1 MKSTGSSWLKFGL
14 FSVGLGQSFV
24 FVIVPPL
31 ARDLGMTEIQTS
43 LVFAFSAIAWA
54 LTSASWGRASDRY
67 GRRNIAMLGLIGYA
81 ASLVTMITPLFLVEK
96 NILDVV
102 FLFPLLIFGRLLN
115 GLLGSATRP
124 AAFAYVADNSSR
136 DKRTVKFARLESS
149 FLLGTVAGPLIGGF
163 LILITK
169 ETPFY
174 VFSFMALIASIGIYF
189 NIDNTSSHK
198 KTIEPSEKI
207 SWLSKSIWPFLALAS
222 IASLTQASL
231 LQSIGFFIFDTF
243 SYLDDLPIIVSMS
256 FALLSISTI
265 VSQYLF
271 TDAFPISNFKLLIY
285 GSFLIMFSYITMGY
299 FSKISIYFL
308 SITINGLGAGMLR
321 PALSSALSLS
331 QTPENQGSAAG
342 YLGSVYPI
350 GHMLTPIIAMPIY
363 AINPSFLY
371 YFSSI
376 LCISLIIFIIS
387 HPIFRMNNENEKSII
402 NSCLLYT
409 SPSPRD

>member
-1 MKSTGSSWLKFGL
+1 MKSIGSSWLKFGL

-387 HPIFRMNNENEKSII
+387 HPIFRMNNENEKSTI
-402 NSCLLYT
+402 NS
-409 SPSPRD
+409 

>member
-198 KTIEPSEKI
+198 KTIEPSAKI

-387 HPIFRMNNENEKSII
+387 HPIFRMNNENEKSTI
-402 NSCLLYT
+402 NS
-409 SPSPRD
+409 

>member
-1 MKSTGSSWLKFGL
+1 MRSSGSSWLKFGL

-198 KTIEPSEKI
+198 KVIESSKKI

-387 HPIFRMNNENEKSII
+387 HPIFGMNNENEKSTI
-402 NSCLLYT
+402 NS
-409 SPSPRD
+409 

>member
-271 TDAFPISNFKLLIY
+271 TDAFPISNFKLLIS
-285 GSFLIMFSYITMGY
+285 GSFLVMFSYITMGY

-402 NSCLLYT
+402 NS
-409 SPSPRD
+409 

>member
-174 VFSFMALIASIGIYF
+174 VFSFMALISSIGIYF

-331 QTPENQGSAAG
+331 QTPDNQGSAAG

-387 HPIFRMNNENEKSII
+387 HPIFRMNNENEKSTI
-402 NSCLLYT
+402 NS
-409 SPSPRD
+409 

>member
-31 ARDLGMTEIQTS
+31 ARDLGMTEIQIS

-387 HPIFRMNNENEKSII
+387 HPIFRMNNENEKSTV
-402 NSCLLYT
+402 NS
-409 SPSPRD
+409 

>member
-67 GRRNIAMLGLIGYA
+67 GRRNIAMLGLTGYA

-198 KTIEPSEKI
+198 KAIKPSEKI

-387 HPIFRMNNENEKSII
+387 HPIFRMNNENEKSTV
-402 NSCLLYT
+402 NS
-409 SPSPRD
+409 

>member
-1 MKSTGSSWLKFGL
+1 MRSSGSSWLKFGL

-363 AINPSFLY
+363 AINPSYLY

-387 HPIFRMNNENEKSII
+387 HPIFRMNNENEKSTI
-402 NSCLLYT
+402 NS
-409 SPSPRD
+409 

>member
-387 HPIFRMNNENEKSII
+387 HPIFRKEIRI
-402 NSCLLYT
+402 
-409 SPSPRD
+409 

>member
-1 MKSTGSSWLKFGL
+1 MRSSGSSWLKFGL

-285 GSFLIMFSYITMGY
+285 
-299 FSKISIYFL
+299 
-308 SITINGLGAGMLR
+308 
-321 PALSSALSLS
+321 LSL
-331 QTPENQGSAAG
+331 
-342 YLGSVYPI
+342 I
-350 GHMLTPIIAMPIY
+350 HI
-363 AINPSFLY
+363 
-371 YFSSI
+371 
-376 LCISLIIFIIS
+376 
-387 HPIFRMNNENEKSII
+387 
-402 NSCLLYT
+402 
-409 SPSPRD
+409 

>member
-198 KTIEPSEKI
+198 KAIKPSEKI

-387 HPIFRMNNENEKSII
+387 HPIFRMNNENEKSTV
-402 NSCLLYT
+402 NS
-409 SPSPRD
+409 

>member
-198 KTIEPSEKI
+198 KAIEPSEKI

-402 NSCLLYT
+402 NS
-409 SPSPRD
+409 

>member
-1 MKSTGSSWLKFGL
+1 MRSSGSSWLKFGL

-402 NSCLLYT
+402 NS
-409 SPSPRD
+409 

>member
-285 GSFLIMFSYITMGY
+285 GSFLIMFSYIAMGY

-387 HPIFRMNNENEKSII
+387 HPIFRMNNENEKSTV
-402 NSCLLYT
+402 NS
-409 SPSPRD
+409 

>member
-1 MKSTGSSWLKFGL
+1 MKSTGSSWLKSGL

-198 KTIEPSEKI
+198 KVIESSKKI

-271 TDAFPISNFKLLIY
+271 TDAFPISNFKLLVY
-285 GSFLIMFSYITMGY
+285 GSFLVMFSYITMGY

-350 GHMLTPIIAMPIY
+350 GHILTPVIAMPIY
-363 AINPSFLY
+363 AINPSYLY

-402 NSCLLYT
+402 NS
-409 SPSPRD
+409 

>member
-198 KTIEPSEKI
+198 KTIEPSAKI

-402 NSCLLYT
+402 NS
-409 SPSPRD
+409 

>member
-115 GLLGSATRP
+115 GLLGSASRP
-124 AAFAYVADNSSR
+124 AAFVSFADNSSR

-189 NIDNTSSHK
+189 NICF
-198 KTIEPSEKI
+198 IC
-207 SWLSKSIWPFLALAS
+207 SKSKYCNWSYNWWIN
-222 IASLTQASL
+222 IM
-231 LQSIGFFIFDTF
+231 GF
-243 SYLDDLPIIVSMS
+243 
-256 FALLSISTI
+256 
-265 VSQYLF
+265 
-271 TDAFPISNFKLLIY
+271 K
-285 GSFLIMFSYITMGY
+285 
-299 FSKISIYFL
+299 
-308 SITINGLGAGMLR
+308 
-321 PALSSALSLS
+321 
-331 QTPENQGSAAG
+331 
-342 YLGSVYPI
+342 
-350 GHMLTPIIAMPIY
+350 
-363 AINPSFLY
+363 Y
-371 YFSSI
+371 Y
-376 LCISLIIFIIS
+376 
-387 HPIFRMNNENEKSII
+387 
-402 NSCLLYT
+402 
-409 SPSPRD
+409 

>member
-31 ARDLGMTEIQTS
+31 ARDLGMTEIQIS

-387 HPIFRMNNENEKSII
+387 HPIFRMNNENEKSTI
-402 NSCLLYT
+402 NS
-409 SPSPRD
+409 